1 MRSQDR
7 GTSRALA
14 VAGLLLFGGC
24 GGGDAGSPAAPVS
37 DPSCSATVTP
47 VPNEG
52 WSHVPEGTA
61 VNYRANPPASGPHYP
76 VWARYQEHTSA
87 VARPY
92 WVHDLEHG
100 AIVFAYR
107 PDAPAAVVSAL
118 RDAYRALPNDPACG
132 HRRAL
137 LTPDP
142 QLPRAIAV
150 VAADFVV
157 SADCVNAGLI
167 RDFATGRRGLGPEQI
182 CQDGSRP

>member
-1 MRSQDR
+1 MRSLR
-7 GTSRALA
+7 GVAAAGMLLA
-14 VAGLLLFGGC
+14 GC
-24 GGGDAGSPAAPVS
+24 GGGGDSPPVTGPGS
-37 DPSCSATVTP
+37 DPSCPAAVTP

-52 WSHVPEGTA
+52 WSHVGEGSV

-76 VWARYQEHTSA
+76 VWARYQEHASA

-92 WVHDLEHG
+92 WVHNLEHG

-118 RDAYRALPNDPACG
+118 RDAYRSLPNDPSCG

-142 QLPRAIAV
+142 LLPRATAV
-150 VAADFVV
+150 VAADFVI
-157 SADCVNAGLI
+157 SADCVSAGLV